1 MRRHATRRLF
11 HPALLTLVSVVLT
24 LLSVACSDP
33 LTPEKDITVTVGYD
47 SFTQDSSYSGSVR
60 LLAGGTLTIKLF
72 SNGSTGYQWS
82 NPAQLSDPTVLEQ
95 TGHQFIP
102 PIVPD
107 PGAGGQ
113 EEWTFRA
120 TGRGNCVVYTEYK
133 RSSDTVPNWTFTLT
147 VTVL

>member
-1 MRRHATRRLF
+1 MRRWPVFAV
-11 HPALLTLVSVVLT
+11 LLAVAI
-24 LLSVACSDP
+24 ACSDP
-33 LTPEKDITVTVGYD
+33 FSAEKDITVTVGND

-72 SNGSTGYQWS
+72 SNGSTGYGWS
-82 NPAQLSDPTVLEQ
+82 NPAQLSAPTVLEQ

-102 PIVPD
+102 PAIPN

-113 EEWTFRA
+113 EVWTFRA
-120 TGRGNCVVYTEYK
+120 ASRGNCIVYTEYK
-133 RSSDTVPNWTFTLT
+133 RSSDISPNWTFTLT